1 VHKRIEAVTYIRH
14 VPIYPFRRILSNFLR
29 LFRRFT
35 FSVLSLIM
43 HLLIQSRAEHRNG
56 ILFKSRK
63 RARRSLGS
71 ILRGLRLKR
80 ASERFGIFIEWQNV
94 GNDK

>member
-1 VHKRIEAVTYIRH
+1 
-14 VPIYPFRRILSNFLR
+14 
-29 LFRRFT
+29 
-35 FSVLSLIM
+35 M

-80 ASERFGIFIEWQNV
+80 APERFGIFIE
-94 GNDK
+94 